1 MEKTTPPNETNFQI
15 DINKITKDELILI
28 NGIGEKTAES
38 IISYREKIGKFTNL
52 NQLLNI
58 EGIGEKTLETLKQ
71 YLILDNQQLPPQ
83 NPNVEK
89 TTPPNE
95 TNFQIDINKI
105 TKDELILING
115 IGEKT
120 AESIISYREKIGKF
134 TNLNQLL
141 NIEGIGEK
149 TLANLKQ
156 YLTLDI
162 QQSPSQNSNPN
173 VEKTT
178 PPNETNFPIDI
189 NKITKDELILINGI
203 GEKTAESIISYREK
217 IGKFTSLNQL
227 LNIDGIGEE
236 TLENLKKYLTL
247 EIPQQTT
254 PLETSLSH
262 VETTSPKTNPPQT
275 ETTQITKPVLVN
287 INTASFDELM
297 QVDGM
302 TEEIANKIMEFRELA
317 GPFSQV
323 NEVAMFCSNSVASKI
338 IKQLTI

>member
-1 MEKTTPPNETNFQI
+1 MKSEDKKLFIVLVIFIVCVATIAIVASLSIKRNQQPQYYVNNNTDSSTPQINDFPI
-15 DINKITKDELILI
+15 DINKATKDELILI

-95 TNFQIDINKI
+95 TNF
-105 TKDELILING
+105 
-115 IGEKT
+115 
-120 AESIISYREKIGKF
+120 
-134 TNLNQLL
+134 
-141 NIEGIGEK
+141 
-149 TLANLKQ
+149 
-156 YLTLDI
+156 
-162 QQSPSQNSNPN
+162 
-173 VEKTT
+173 
-178 PPNETNFPIDI
+178 PIDI

-217 IGKFTSLNQL
+217 IGKVTSLNQL

-254 PLETSLSH
+254 PPETSLSH